1 MHLKLKIINPLEIS
15 KLKKIDANTTPI
27 LKKVNVSTGS
37 GESKF
42 ALNIKNKTNML
53 SESSKDTI
61 LSSDDVRF
69 YEKVTN
75 QESLEKAFERLNKG
89 GKSETENWLRK
100 ESENATSVDVAEG
113 WILLKQYQDS
123 IAKETDTNTKNE
135 LNRSMVEVAKK
146 LREIGAKVGQT
157 VQAFNILNRLTP
169 EGMVYYA
176 QSELSETYEKMLQNK
191 TKEWI
196 DSNRDRFEL
205 MIMQVKIKNLT
216 KQLNHW
222 NNYMVKI

>member
-1 MHLKLKIINPLEIS
+1 
-15 KLKKIDANTTPI
+15 
-27 LKKVNVSTGS
+27 
-37 GESKF
+37 
-42 ALNIKNKTNML
+42 ML

-146 LREIGAKVGQT
+146 LREIGTKVGQT

-176 QSELSETYEKMLQNK
+176 QSELSEAYEKMLQNK

-205 MIMQVKIKNLT
+205 MIMQVKIKNLI
-216 KQLNHW
+216 KHLNH
-222 NNYMVKI
+222 

>member
-1 MHLKLKIINPLEIS
+1 M
-15 KLKKIDANTTPI
+15 
-27 LKKVNVSTGS
+27 NVSTGT

-42 ALNIKNKTNML
+42 VSNIRNKTDML
-53 SESSKDTI
+53 TEDSKNTI
-61 LSSDDVRF
+61 LSSNDVEF

-75 QESLEKAFERLNKG
+75 QESLEKAFERLNKNG
-89 GKSETENWLRK
+89 RSETENWLRK
-100 ESENATSVDVAEG
+100 NSENATSIDVAEG

-123 IAKETDTNTKNE
+123 IAKETDITTKNE
-135 LNRSMVEVAKK
+135 LNRSMVEAAKK
-146 LREIGAKVGQT
+146 LREMGTKAGQT

-176 QSELSETYEKMLQNK
+176 QSELSEAYEKMLQNK

-205 MIMQVKIKNLT
+205 MIMQVKIMNLI
-216 KQLNHW
+216 KP
-222 NNYMVKI
+222 

>member
-37 GESKF
+37 GESKV

-146 LREIGAKVGQT
+146 LREIGTKVGQT

-176 QSELSETYEKMLQNK
+176 QSELSEAYEKMLQNK

-205 MIMQVKIKNLT
+205 MIMQVKIKNLI
-216 KQLNHW
+216 KHLNH
-222 NNYMVKI
+222 